1 MGCQYRKPAP
11 LLDPSVVIK
20 LDRHVERIYDERRFN
35 HNGNEKFDR

>member
-1 MGCQYRKPAP
+1 MSYQFRKPAP
-11 LLDPSVVIK
+11 ILAPGVVIT